1 MVGKGTVKSLSG
13 LDEEIRL
20 SKEQRGKS
28 REDVTTGGSMKV
40 LVTGGA
46 GFIGSHT
53 VDRLALE
60 GHEVVVVD
68 NLSTGKRRNVNRS
81 ARFYKVDIQS
91 RRLERVFRNER
102 PSVVMHLAAQ
112 MDVRKSVEDPI
123 FDAQVN
129 VLGMLNVIQQAV
141 KHGTR
146 KVIFSSSGGAI
157 YGEQEVFPASETH
170 IMQPLSPYGLSK
182 LCGEQYLAYYQRVGG
197 TQVVNLRYANVY
209 GPRQD
214 PYGEAGVVAIFI
226 QKLLNNEQAIINGNG
241 RQTRDFIFVD
251 DVVEANLA
259 AMGQDTQGTYNV
271 GTGMETSI
279 NDLFRILVE
288 QIGSKCKELH
298 GPAKKG
304 EQMRSVIDPTKLRQ
318 ELSWE
323 PRVELSEG
331 LKRTVCY
338 FRERMG

>member
-1 MVGKGTVKSLSG
+1 
-13 LDEEIRL
+13 
-20 SKEQRGKS
+20 
-28 REDVTTGGSMKV
+28 MKV

-53 VDRLALE
+53 VDRLVLE

-68 NLSTGKRRNVNRS
+68 NLSTGRRRNINRA
-81 ARFYKVDIQS
+81 ARFYKIDIQN

-123 FDAQVN
+123 LDAQVN
-129 VLGMLNVIQQAV
+129 VLGTLNLLQQAV
-141 KHGTR
+141 EHGAR

-170 IMQPLSPYGLSK
+170 VTQPLSPYGLSK
-182 LCGEQYLAYYQRVGG
+182 FCGEQYLSYYQRVGG
-197 TQVVNLRYANVY
+197 IQVVNLRYANIY

-226 QKLLNNEQAIINGNG
+226 QKLLNGEQAIINGNG
-241 RQTRDFIFVD
+241 RQTRDFVFVD
-251 DVVEANLA
+251 DVVEANLSV
-259 AMGQDTQGTYNV
+259 MGQQIQGTYNV
-271 GTGMETSI
+271 GTGKETSI

-288 QIGSKCKELH
+288 QIGSTCKELH
-298 GPAKKG
+298 GPAKQG
-304 EQMRSVIDPTKLRQ
+304 EQARSVIDSTKLRH

-331 LKRTVCY
+331 LKRTVSY